1 MMRKELKLG
10 IFAVV
15 VLVASFFVL
24 NYLRGE
30 DIFNRENEYT
40 AQYPQ
45 LDGLV
50 ASAPVYIKGYKAG
63 KVSEVWYDSKA
74 GVFNVV
80 CSVSKQFEVPSDSKM
95 TIYSVDI
102 MGGKGLRID
111 LGESETIAEDGAS
124 LTPAY
129 EVGLMDGL
137 MGMVSPLIEKVQN
150 TIDSLGTTV
159 SGVNRL
165 LSSANTD
172 VVTDVLGKVQSIVAD
187 LQKVS
192 AQVGGKSEEIA
203 DLIEN
208 LQAFSGTLEGV
219 MVNVDSTLTSVGGV
233 VASLNEADLTGTVNS
248 IKTLVDNIND
258 PDGSVGKLL
267 NDGSVYNSVDSL
279 LNNLDRFVD
288 KIQENPKK
296 YLKISVF

>member
-1 MMRKELKLG
+1 MRKELKIG

-15 VLVASFFVL
+15 VMVASFFVL

-40 AQYPQ
+40 AQYSQ

-63 KVSEVWYDSKA
+63 KVSQVSYDSKA
-74 GVFNVV
+74 GLFNVV
-80 CSVSKQFEVPSDSKM
+80 CSVSKQFEVPVDSKM

-102 MGGKGLRID
+102 MGSKGVRID
-111 LGESETIAEDGAS
+111 LGESEVIATDGDALVPAHEGS
-124 LTPAY
+124 L
-129 EVGLMDGL
+129 VDGL
-137 MGMVSPLIEKVQN
+137 MGMVLPLVEKVQS
-150 TIDSLGTTV
+150 TVDSLGTTI

-165 LSSANTD
+165 LSTANTD
-172 VVTDVLGKVQSIVAD
+172 VVSNVLGKVESIVSD

-203 DLIEN
+203 DLISN
-208 LQAFSGTLEGV
+208 LKAFSGTLEGV

-233 VASLNEADLTGTVNS
+233 VASLDEADLAGTVNS
-248 IKTLVDNIND
+248 IKALVDNIND

-267 NDGSVYNSVDSL
+267 NEASVYNSVDSI
-279 LNNLDRFVD
+279 LNNLDRLVE

>member
-1 MMRKELKLG
+1 MRKELKIG

-15 VLVASFFVL
+15 VMVASFFVL

-40 AQYPQ
+40 AQYSQ

-63 KVSEVWYDSKA
+63 KVSQVSYDSKA
-74 GVFNVV
+74 GLFNVV
-80 CSVSKQFEVPSDSKM
+80 CSVSKQFEVPVDSKM

-102 MGGKGLRID
+102 MGSKGLRID
-111 LGESETIAEDGAS
+111 LGESGVIATDGDALVPAHEGS
-124 LTPAY
+124 L
-129 EVGLMDGL
+129 VDGL
-137 MGMVSPLIEKVQN
+137 MGMVSPLVEKVQS
-150 TIDSLGTTV
+150 TIDSLGTTI

-165 LSSANTD
+165 LSTANTD
-172 VVTDVLGKVQSIVAD
+172 VVSNVLGKVESIVSD

-203 DLIEN
+203 DLISN
-208 LQAFSGTLEGV
+208 LKAFSGTLEGV

-233 VASLNEADLTGTVNS
+233 VASLDEADLAGTVNS
-248 IKTLVDNIND
+248 IKALVDNIND

-267 NDGSVYNSVDSL
+267 NEASVYNSVDSL
-279 LNNLDRFVD
+279 LNNLGRLVE